1 MVGVDFT
8 SVNTLPVELDE
19 EGCSSLLPAQTQDW
33 PPLHDALAVSVAVQD
48 RPPCRTA
55 RALAAA
61 AVSLLLAGSAAAA
74 AAAVATRGPRLAVSA
89 RPATGALELFSWGGG
104 AVGGG
109 GFGASQDQWGHTVCN
124 ACPTPC
130 DCAWASQPN
139 ACTASPSDGTCCWSC
154 CCSGQGSYSGAAGV
168 PSPQVEQHASYDADT
183 TSWRGDVP
191 EARVEEPDVSVQQ
204 PVVYHAY
211 DDYVGDEHTEYQ
223 PGQRVF
229 VQARDGHWRT
239 ARIVSSAARGSSY
252 QVRYLMSQDTELV
265 SSIHIS
271 PVHGLMSAD
280 TTWIVLIF
288 VVFAMAALGF
298 YRFVCSPRR

>member
-8 SVNTLPVELDE
+8 SVNTSPVELDE
-19 EGCSSLLPAQTQDW
+19 EGSSSLLPAQT
-33 PPLHDALAVSVAVQD
+33 QD

-61 AVSLLLAGSAAAA
+61 AMSLLLAGSAA
-74 AAAVATRGPRLAVSA
+74 AAAVATRGPRLAVAA
-89 RPATGALELFSWGGG
+89 RPATGALELFSWDGGG
-104 AVGGG
+104 DGGG

-168 PSPQVEQHASYDADT
+168 PFPQVEQHAGHDADT
-183 TSWRGDVP
+183 ASWHGDVP
-191 EARVEEPDVSVQQ
+191 EVSVQQ

-229 VQARDGHWRT
+229 VQARDGRWRT
-239 ARIVSSAARGSSY
+239 ARIVSSDARGRGY

-265 SSIHIS
+265 YSIHIS

-280 TTWIVLIF
+280 TTWIVLIV
-288 VVFAMAALGF
+288 VVFAMTALGF
-298 YRFVCSPRR
+298 YLFVCSPRR